1 MKEVNPYFDR
11 IQKSLQIVI
20 HKMQPKLLESMNALG
35 VTSTQF
41 FVLGFLK
48 KQGSCKVTQ
57 LAEMMGVKPSAVTL
71 LVDRLEENGLVLRE
85 HDKKDRRVVNISL
98 TEHGDEKLKKVME
111 ERKAIAERYLS
122 HLTEEELMVMAT
134 LTEKL
139 AQAVNVEN

>member
-1 MKEVNPYFDR
+1 
-11 IQKSLQIVI
+11 
-20 HKMQPKLLESMNALG
+20 MQPKLLESMKAIG
-35 VTSTQF
+35 VTSTQL
-41 FVLGFLK
+41 FVLGYLK

-57 LAEMMGVKPSAVTL
+57 LAEMMDVKPSAVTL

-98 TEHGDEKLKKVME
+98 TDHGDDKLKKVME

>member
-1 MKEVNPYFDR
+1 MEGLNPIDR
-11 IQKSLQIVI
+11 IQASLQIVI

-35 VTSTQF
+35 VTPTQL

-57 LAEMMGVKPSAVTL
+57 LAAMMDVKPSAVTL
-71 LVDRLEENGLVLRE
+71 LVDRLEQNGFVLRE

-98 TEHGDEKLKKVME
+98 TECGDEKLKKVMQ

-122 HLTEEELMVMAT
+122 HLTEEELSVMAT

-139 AQAVNVEN
+139 AQAVNEEN

>member
-1 MKEVNPYFDR
+1 MDEINPYFDR
-11 IQKSLQIVI
+11 IQASLQIVI
-20 HKMQPKLLESMNALG
+20 QKMQPKLLESMNALG
-35 VTSTQF
+35 VTPTQL

-57 LAEMMGVKPSAVTL
+57 LAEMMDVKPSAVTL
-71 LVDRLEENGLVLRE
+71 LVDRLEQNGFVLRE
-85 HDKKDRRVVNISL
+85 HDKKDRRVVNISI

-122 HLTEEELMVMAT
+122 YLTEEELLVMAT

-139 AQAVNVEN
+139 AQAVTVEN

>member
-1 MKEVNPYFDR
+1 MKEVIPYFDR
-11 IQKSLQIVI
+11 IQNSLRIVI
-20 HKMQPKLLESMNALG
+20 NKMQPKLLESMKALG
-35 VTSTQF
+35 VTSTQL
-41 FVLGFLK
+41 FVLGYLK

-57 LAEMMGVKPSAVTL
+57 LAEMMDVKPSAVTL

-111 ERKAIAERYLS
+111 ERKAIGEQYLS
-122 HLTEEELMVMAT
+122 HLTEEELLVMAT

-139 AQAVNVEN
+139 AQVVNVEN

>member
-35 VTSTQF
+35 VTTTQL
-41 FVLGFLK
+41 FVLGLIK

-57 LAEMMGVKPSAVTL
+57 LAEMMDVKPSAVTL

-111 ERKAIAERYLS
+111 ERKAIAGRYLS
-122 HLTEEELMVMAT
+122 HLTEEELLVMAT

-139 AQAVNVEN
+139 AQVVNVEN